1 VRTFFGV
8 IGQNFWSYA
17 KSRGEAMSHSSRV
30 ELFEIMGSR
39 GLDVRRRQTIKN
51 QDVDPRDGDECRDLL
66 RRLSKQYGIDPKAAE
81 LLVWEGRTKER
92 FRL

>member
-1 VRTFFGV
+1 
-8 IGQNFWSYA
+8 
-17 KSRGEAMSHSSRV
+17 MSHSSRV
-30 ELFEIMGSR
+30 ELYEIMGSK

-81 LLVWEGRTKER
+81 ILVWEGRTKER